1 MKKIGT
7 IWKKAMI
14 LFIIFK
20 GDEIPSQ
27 VCPDEEEDS
36 ESDEEEEEE
45 QREEKMSEDESDD
58 EEDSEVFFLSLILCH
73 VILFFIYIKVSI
85 RVC

>member
-1 MKKIGT
+1 MWSYDIRFQIYHWVDILKWRKFVPFKKKQ
-7 IWKKAMI
+7 WYF
-14 LFIIFK
+14 LLSFK

-45 QREEKMSEDESDD
+45 QREEKMSEDESED
-58 EEDSEVFFLSLILCH
+58 EEDSEVLS
-73 VILFFIYIKVSI
+73 
-85 RVC
+85 